1 MTKKILIIS
10 ILLYCTN
17 VFAQDTLFQCDF
29 SVTPIH
35 FNKKN
40 IGKGNETSFNS
51 TRNIVP
57 SLTLCIPIHNKFSFA
72 IGFNLYKSSY
82 ESFFN
87 DSVELIIDPTNPAL
101 IGSGGYIYY
110 YKFSSTELLIPLVL
124 NYNLYYNKYFST
136 NFSLGIEA
144 NLWNKTITNIE
155 YYPISLTNSVQHN
168 RHFFNSPIDKYI
180 YSLYINA
187 TIKYFPLKHFGLLI
201 RPLIR
206 YNRFENEIYSRLDVG
221 ICYR

>member
-1 MTKKILIIS
+1 MTKTILIFY

-29 SVTPIH
+29 SITPIH
-35 FNKKN
+35 FNKRDY
-40 IGKGNETSFNS
+40 GKGNETSFNS

-57 SLTLCIPIHNKFSFA
+57 SLTLCFPIHKKLSFA
-72 IGFNLYKSSY
+72 IGFNLFKGSY
-82 ESFFN
+82 ECFYN
-87 DSVELIIDPTNPAL
+87 DSLERIIDPTDPRL

-136 NFSLGIEA
+136 NISLGIEA
-144 NLWNKTITNIE
+144 NLWNKTSTNIE
-155 YYPISLTNSVQHN
+155 FYPISSTNTVQINKHY
-168 RHFFNSPIDKYI
+168 FNSPIDTHT
-180 YSLYINA
+180 YSLYITA
-187 TIKYFPLKHFGLLI
+187 TFKYFPLKHFGLLI
-201 RPLIR
+201 RPLIK
-206 YNRFENEIYSRLDVG
+206 YNRFENEIYSRLNLG